1 MALHDIQATHVA
13 LPLQTPIRT
22 AIHKIDTI
30 HVLLTEVRDDAG
42 REGFGAAIAFRPE
55 FVEAMK
61 AFVRDVTPLVR
72 DFPPDE
78 IGAVR
83 QAMLQRINY
92 MGLSGAAIQAVATV
106 DMALWVL
113 LAQRAELPLYK
124 LLGAV
129 TNRLEVYH
137 GHGLWLGNSVVELA
151 AEAHRYVE
159 EGYKAIKLRVGLN
172 DLAADLARVEG
183 VRRAIGDGIV
193 LMVDANQGQDPLY
206 ARQLGHALEPYNI
219 FWYEEPVAYTDV
231 QNHARLAA
239 ELRVPIATGQS
250 EYLERGMLGYLQA
263 HACQILMPDVCR
275 MGGITGWKKAA
286 ALAEAFHTPVSNHMY
301 VEFGAHLQASIPN
314 RTYADTIDWLS
325 PLFQT
330 RIRFEDG
337 LIHLPD
343 EPGIGLQLDRKVI
356 EKHRVR

>member
-1 MALHDIQATHVA
+1 
-13 LPLQTPIRT
+13 
-22 AIHKIDTI
+22 
-30 HVLLTEVRDDAG
+30 
-42 REGFGAAIAFRPE
+42 
-55 FVEAMK
+55 MK
-61 AFVRDVTPLVR
+61 AFVRDVAPLVLGL
-72 DFPPDE
+72 PPDE

-83 QAMLQRINY
+83 NAMLQRVNY
-92 MGLSGAAIQAVATV
+92 MGLSGAAIQAIATV

-113 LAQRAELPLYK
+113 LARRAGLPLYK
-124 LLGAV
+124 LLGAA
-129 TNRLEVYH
+129 TNQLDAYH
-137 GHGLWLGNSVVELA
+137 GQGLWLGNSVVELA

-159 EGYKAIKLRVGLN
+159 EGYHAIKLRVGLN
-172 DLAADLARVEG
+172 NLAADMARVEG
-183 VRRAIGDGIV
+183 VRRAIGDKIM
-193 LMVDANQGQDPLY
+193 LMVDANQGQDSLY
-206 ARQLGHALEPYNI
+206 ARQLGHALEPFDI

-231 QNHARLAA
+231 ENHARLAA

-286 ALAEAFHTPVSNHMY
+286 ALAEAYHTPVSNHMY

-314 RTYADTIDWLS
+314 RTYVDTIDWLS

-330 RIRFEDG
+330 RLRFEDG
-337 LIHLPD
+337 RIHLSG
-343 EPGIGLQLDRKVI
+343 EPGIGLQLDRKAI